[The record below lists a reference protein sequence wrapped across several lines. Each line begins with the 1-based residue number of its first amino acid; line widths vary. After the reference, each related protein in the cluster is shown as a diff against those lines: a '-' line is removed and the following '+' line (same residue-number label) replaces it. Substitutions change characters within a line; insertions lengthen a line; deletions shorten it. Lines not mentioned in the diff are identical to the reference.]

1 MRQRLQAFLPIML
14 IALMVQILAPIGA
27 AWAAASAAADPLRGL
42 EICHSQSG
50 SQSVDDESPA
60 KLALHGCS
68 LCCLAQP
75 VTLDGPEL
83 SAIATPQRESGEVV
97 WRAGDPAGRIT
108 KAFSNAQARAP
119 PAA

>member
-1 MRQRLQAFLPIML
+1 MRQRLQAFLPIVL
-14 IALMVQILAPIGA
+14 IALVVQILAPIGA
-27 AWAAASAAADPLRGL
+27 AWAAASAAADPLHGL
-42 EICHSQSG
+42 EICHGQPG

-60 KLALHGCS
+60 KPALHDCS

-83 SAIATPQRESGEVV
+83 SATAVPRRDSGEVV
-97 WRAGDPAGRIT
+97 WRAGVPTGRIT

>member
-14 IALMVQILAPIGA
+14 IALMVQILAPIGV
-27 AWAAASAAADPLRGL
+27 AWAAASAAADPLYGL
-42 EICHSQSG
+42 EICHGQLG
-50 SQSVDDESPA
+50 SQPIDDGSPA
-60 KLALHGCS
+60 SPALHGCS

-83 SAIATPQRESGEVV
+83 STIAVPQRDSGEVV
-97 WRAGDPAGRIT
+97 WRAGDRADGIT